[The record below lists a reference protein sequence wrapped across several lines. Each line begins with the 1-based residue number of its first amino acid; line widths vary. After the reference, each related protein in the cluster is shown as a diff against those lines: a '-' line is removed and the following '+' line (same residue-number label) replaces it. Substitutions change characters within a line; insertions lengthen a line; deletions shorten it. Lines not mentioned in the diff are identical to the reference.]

1 MTEETTSSP
10 SVRRS
15 NYGHSQREDLLCTHF
30 AYDLS
35 CAAYDEMRDRAAD
48 ACEICRTPDRE
59 TKRGRLVID
68 HFQGGGLFIVRGLL
82 CDKCN
87 SVMSRHDRN
96 APWGPASLPWKDE
109 ARAYHLNAFGKPS
122 PDELRR
128 ADEYIQNRNTYK
140 PGLVAITQMKPLVP
154 RGVPYVRLD
163 HGPKQ
168 IARKLRDCLNDEQLA
183 RLVELLTEDPAGQ
196 S

>member
-1 MTEETTSSP
+1 MTETTPPSP

-15 NYGHSQREDLLCTHF
+15 DYGHSQREDLLCTHF

-48 ACEICRTPDRE
+48 ACEICRTPDGE

-96 APWGPASLPWKDE
+96 APWGPAPLPWKDE

-128 ADEYIQNRNTYK
+128 ADEHIQSRNTYK
-140 PGLVAITQMKPLVP
+140 PSGLAITQTKPLVP

-168 IARKLRDCLNDEQLA
+168 IARKLRDYLNDEQLA
-183 RLVELLTEDPAGQ
+183 RVVALLTDNA
-196 S
+196 

>member
-1 MTEETTSSP
+1 MTEQATPSA

-15 NYGHSQREDLLCTHF
+15 NYGHSKREDLLCTHF

-35 CAAYDEMRDRAAD
+35 CAAYDEMRDRAGD

-59 TKRGRLVID
+59 TKRGSLVID

-87 SVMSRHDRN
+87 SVMSRHDRT
-96 APWGPASLPWKDE
+96 APWGPASLPWEDA
-109 ARAYHLNAFGKPS
+109 ARAYHLNAFSKPS

-128 ADEYIQNRNTYK
+128 ADEYIQSHGTYK
-140 PGLVAITQMKPLVP
+140 PGDVATTQTKPTVP
-154 RGVPYVRLD
+154 RGAPYVRLD

-168 IARKLRDCLNDEQLA
+168 IARKLRDYLNDEQLA
-183 RLVELLTEDPAGQ
+183 RLVALLTDND
-196 S
+196 